1 MPSGGYRKPN
11 NPAPV
16 SGPGRLSRRTD
27 GGPMDKQ
34 PVRAMPSDGQYGA
47 RKASV
52 DAQSAAPMAAA
63 QPAAQGPALAGIFDP
78 TARPNEP
85 ITAGN
90 VLGAGPGPE
99 ALKLPNSA
107 PSLTSTLR
115 RLSGVDTTGEVD
127 YVLNMLNERGIS

>member
-16 SGPGRLSRRTD
+16 SGPGRLSQRTD

-52 DAQSAAPMAAA
+52 DMQSAAPMAAA
-63 QPAAQGPALAGIFDP
+63 QPAAKGPALAGIFDP
-78 TARPNEP
+78 TTKPNEP
-85 ITAGN
+85 VTAGN
-90 VLGAGPGPE
+90 ILGAGAGPE
-99 ALKLPNSA
+99 ALNLPNTT

-115 RLSGVDTTGEVD
+115 RLSGVDTTGEVE